1 MLRPVPGAGHQLV
14 LAVIEDATNL
24 VVVLLERLRNRL
36 TIQFD
41 QFRFVIDQV
50 KRRWATVLKQEDHL
64 FRLGGDVR

>member
-14 LAVIEDATNL
+14 LAVIEDSTNL

-41 QFRFVIDQV
+41 QFRLIIDQV
-50 KRRWATVLKQEDHL
+50 K
-64 FRLGGDVR
+64 G